1 MSQVRMIVVSS
12 EEAYDGIAELWCGP
26 ELMGVTILADGELQL
41 RIESR
46 ADGEP
51 WMVDTAS
58 LAHALGEASQLL
70 AAY

>member
-12 EEAYDGIAELWCGP
+12 EEADDGIAELWCGP
-26 ELMGVTILADGELQL
+26 DLMGVTCLCEGELQL

-46 ADGEP
+46 ADGQP
-51 WMVDTAS
+51 WLVDTTS
-58 LAHALGEASQLL
+58 LAHAIGDASRLL